1 MKVIFKNSN
10 LIFQKS
16 AREDF
21 DFTAKSAVVNT
32 GAILVEPDPT
42 IPSKATEGYTEITD
56 GNKNKTIF
64 NIFRQNS
71 WTIVGVAMYDS
82 LKQFLGYYNP
92 SGGSDAL
99 TFNVAISDLL
109 TLQPTT
115 KYIRVSAASSQENC
129 FIGLPEE

>member
-1 MKVIFKNSN
+1 MKVIFKNSE

-21 DFTAKSAVVNT
+21 VFTTNA
-32 GAILVEPDPT
+32 AITTDGSYLT
-42 IPSKATEGYTEITD
+42 NSGLPSKATEGYTEIND

-64 NIFRQNS
+64 NIFRKNS

-82 LKQFLGYYNP
+82 SKQFLAYYNP
-92 SGGSDAL
+92 SEGSDGL
-99 TFNVAISDLL
+99 TFNVAIADLL

-115 KYIRVSAASSQENC
+115 KYIRVSAAPTQENC
-129 FIGLPEE
+129 FIGIPEE